1 MSDAYCL
8 KLISVHRKIGYI
20 NKYFYFFIIL
30 IYYFLIGPI
39 ESIDDPQES
48 PPTDRAM
55 NIEEFKKELTLKREA
70 RQRAIA
76 AVSSEMER
84 LRRELDAEKEA
95 HSETS
100 RMLDLLRSAQN
111 DAQAQTSV
119 VNNTL
124 KRCTDIDQKQDERD
138 LAMQRLEAQRLF
150 NILKVNFFIILE
162 KDKIR

>member
-1 MSDAYCL
+1 MFAL
-8 KLISVHRKIGYI
+8 
-20 NKYFYFFIIL
+20 FID
-30 IYYFLIGPI
+30 PI

-48 PPTDRAM
+48 PPIDRAT

-100 RMLDLLRSAQN
+100 RVLDLLRSAQSDSHSQVQPN
-111 DAQAQTSV
+111 TVD
-119 VNNTL
+119 VNI
-124 KRCTDIDQKQDERD
+124 KRSRIKNQQPDEQE
-138 LAMQRLEAQRLF
+138 LAAKRVEAQRLSSV
-150 NILKVNFFIILE
+150 LKV
-162 KDKIR
+162 